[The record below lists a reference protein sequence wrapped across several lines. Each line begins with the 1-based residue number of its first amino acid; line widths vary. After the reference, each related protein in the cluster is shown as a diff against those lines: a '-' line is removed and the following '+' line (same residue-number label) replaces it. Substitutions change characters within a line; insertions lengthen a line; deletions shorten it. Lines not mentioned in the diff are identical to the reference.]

1 MIRGLFRRYAS
12 RGRGD
17 PLDAYP
23 DGSDL
28 ELGLLR
34 PALHL
39 VALWAF
45 AVAQPLFDL
54 MGRNAVFL
62 VAHRASRME
71 VLFLVLLLTLGGPA
85 LLVAVEMLVGWIS
98 IRARTAL
105 HLVFVGLLLAAISL
119 PLLNRLTTLPEI
131 VWSAYLVLAAA
142 LLAAS
147 YTRYRR
153 FGEILTVLSA
163 SVLLFAGYFLFLTPV
178 SGLILPNASAE
189 GVSDIADTTGPVVTI
204 VFDELPVASL
214 MTTEGDIDAD
224 RFPNV
229 ARLAQESTWYRN
241 ATVVHPTTRFSV
253 PSLLTG
259 AHATSSLPIASEYP
273 RNLFTMLKG
282 SHRLDV
288 WESVTELC
296 RLDECRQRT
305 SSDHDDTRSRFAV
318 MMDDITIMYL
328 HMILPAGWRSGLPST
343 DQQWSHFR
351 TQEAVNRSVHTP
363 RDEAGPVIDRES
375 EVAAVK
381 ERFHE
386 ALGRDRSARVEEF
399 IDGIRPRVQPSL
411 HYLHVMLPHRPFQYM
426 PSGRVYELSPDLG
439 RDPDRKD
446 FWVRNEY
453 VVAQMQ
459 QRHLLQVR
467 QVDALLGKLLD
478 TLEQERLLNASL
490 LVVTA
495 DHGIGFQP
503 GLPWRGL
510 VRENASS
517 VVNVPLF
524 IKLPGQRQG
533 AVDDRNVN
541 LMDVVPTIADAL
553 SVELDWTFDGRSLL
567 ESGPVRGDTKRVD
580 NNGEEFVLPGD
591 LLGEVLDVVERKA
604 DRFGPYGGDFD
615 LFRTGPHGA
624 LVGQP
629 LGSVTVEG
637 RSDLMAQLD
646 GREELLD
653 LDPDAEV
660 WPNRLIGH
668 VSRIGSDK
676 GPVRLAVTVN
686 GVVAAVGQTYEHH
699 DGSGS
704 LSIMTPDD
712 LFVAGSN
719 DVRLFEIRGSS
730 GRETLHEIELAP
742 GEER

>member
-1 MIRGLFRRYAS
+1 MIRELFRRYAS
-12 RGRGD
+12 RGD
-17 PLDAYP
+17 PLDPFP
-23 DGSDL
+23 DRPDL
-28 ELGLLR
+28 KLGLLR

-45 AVAQPLFDL
+45 ALTQPLLDL

-71 VLFLVLLLTLGGPA
+71 VLLLVLLLTLGGPA
-85 LLVAVEMLVGWIS
+85 LLVAVEVLVGRIS
-98 IRARTAL
+98 VRARNAL
-105 HLVFVGLLLAAISL
+105 HLLFVGLLLAAISL
-119 PLLNRLTTLPEI
+119 PLLNRLLPLPGLLW
-131 VWSAYLVLAAA
+131 VVYLLVVAGSLAAA
-142 LLAAS
+142 YAS
-147 YTRYRR
+147 SQQFRQA
-153 FGEILTVLSA
+153 LTFLSA
-163 SVLLFAGYFLFLTPV
+163 SVLLFAGYFLFFTPA
-178 SGLILPNASAE
+178 SGLILPTASAE
-189 GVSDIADTTGPVVTI
+189 GGGRIADASRVPVVMV

-214 MTTEGDIDAD
+214 MTTEGDIDAN

-273 RNLFTMLKG
+273 RNLFAMLED

-296 RLDECRQRT
+296 RLEECRQQT
-305 SSDHDDTRSRFAV
+305 SSDLDDTRSRFAV

-351 TQEAVNRSVHTP
+351 TQEAGNRSVDTP

-399 IDGIRPRVQPSL
+399 IDGIGPRVQPSL

-426 PSGRVYELSPDLG
+426 PSGRVYESSPDLG

-446 FWVRNEY
+446 FWEPNEY

-467 QVDALLGKLLD
+467 HVDALVGKLLD

-517 VVNVPLF
+517 IVNVPLF

-541 LMDVVPTIADAL
+541 LSDVMPTIADAL
-553 SVELDWTFDGRSLL
+553 SVELDWAFDGRSLL

-591 LLGEVLDVVERKA
+591 LLGEVLDAVERR
-604 DRFGPYGGDFD
+604 DGRFGLYGGDFD
-615 LFRTGPHGA
+615 LLRTGPHA
-624 LVGQP
+624 ELVGRS
-629 LGSVTVEG
+629 LDEVTVAEE
-637 RSDLMAQLD
+637 SDLAGRLD
-646 GREELLD
+646 DAEGFLD
-653 LDPDAEV
+653 LDPGAAV
-660 WPNRLIGH
+660 WPNRLIGR
-668 VSRIGSDK
+668 VSRIGSDEQ
-676 GPVRLAVTVN
+676 PIQLAATVN
-686 GVVAAVGQTYEHH
+686 GVIAGVGQTYEHQN
-699 DGSGS
+699 GAGS
-704 LSIMTPDD
+704 LSIMTPDG
-712 LFVAGSN
+712 LFEAGFN